1 MYCITDEQ
9 VDFILD
15 DIRRNGI
22 EMEDLQ
28 LNLLDHICCI
38 IEQNLEDDGDFE
50 DFYRKTVRQFYKKE
64 LREIEAETIQLLTFK
79 NYYAMRKTMIVS
91 GTLSAGIFALGSIFK
106 VMHWPGAAVMLVLG
120 VIFFSFLFL
129 PLMLLMKIKE
139 TSLVSD
145 KLVMSSATLT
155 GICFCLACMFTVQHW
170 PGATNLWYATVGLS
184 FFVLIPIYFFTGIRR
199 EGGKVNAIVTT
210 TLLTGATACLFLM
223 INTRPSY
230 RMQEVKM
237 YSWLQSEQLLQR
249 MQGANTDTDKLAAD
263 INRISMQI
271 KSLVL
276 QNAIGMSAIP
286 DDFERQGIFM
296 EEGNTGPAFKDAQSG
311 GTRLIAELK
320 EKIKQYN
327 AQHSTAPIPVAHTAL
342 DAPDNMVGR
351 YSNYTILNT
360 ITQLQLYVVS
370 APHTLVATK

>member
-38 IEQNLEDDGDFE
+38 IEQNLEADGDFE
-50 DFYRKTVRQFYKKE
+50 GFYRQTVQQFYKKE

-91 GTLSAGIFALGSIFK
+91 GLVSVMAFVTGSLFK
-106 VMHWPGAAVMLVLG
+106 WMHWPGAGVLLVLG
-120 VIFFSFLFL
+120 IGIFSFLFL
-129 PLMLLMKIKE
+129 PLMLTLKIKE
-139 TSLVSD
+139 SGSKRD
-145 KLVMSSATLT
+145 KLVVTSATIT
-155 GICFCLACMFTVQHW
+155 GLLYCMACLFTIQHW
-170 PGATNLWYATVGLS
+170 PGANVLWFSTVIVS
-184 FFVLIPIYFFTGIRR
+184 FFVMIPIYFFTGIRKP
-199 EGGKVNAIVTT
+199 EAKVNTIITSTMLVAA
-210 TLLTGATACLFLM
+210 TGFLFLM
-223 INTRPSY
+223 LNTRPSY

-276 QNAIGMSAIP
+276 QNAIGMPAMP
-286 DDFERQGIFM
+286 HDFEKQGIFM
-296 EEGNTGPAFKDAQSG
+296 EEGNTGPAFMDANSK
-311 GTRLIAELK
+311 GTRLMSELK

-342 DAPDNMVGR
+342 DAPADMVGR

-360 ITQLQLYVVS
+360 ITQLQLYVAS
-370 APHTLVATK
+370 APHALVATK